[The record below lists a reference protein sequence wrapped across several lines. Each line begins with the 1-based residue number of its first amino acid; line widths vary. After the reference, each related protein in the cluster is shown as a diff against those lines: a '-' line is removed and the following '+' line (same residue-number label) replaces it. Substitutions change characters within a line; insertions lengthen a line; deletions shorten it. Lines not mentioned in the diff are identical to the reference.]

1 MQIIRF
7 LLALA
12 VGLTLAMV
20 PSTSHAAT
28 PFTFDVATA
37 NIWNGLAEERAK
49 IEHDV
54 NKVVGTS
61 SVVGWQ
67 EIKSFNHN
75 DVLNDLVGW
84 DHVGLN
90 SGRYQPISW
99 DASKWKRINDGWET
113 INSNQN
119 RYLTWVVLERIGNT
133 GDPGVG
139 QRIRFVN
146 THFTSGMNWESTNPT
161 QAELDA
167 RAQWNDCW
175 NSMNNRIDTW
185 TGDGTYY
192 PIVGLGD
199 YNRKRDQIALFASNQ
214 EHYSVYNKIDHVFV
228 IPKGRF
234 ENKGNDTP
242 PDPWYTDHGPYVAK
256 VRFTG

>member
-28 PFTFDVATA
+28 AFTFDVGTA
-37 NIWNGLAEERAK
+37 NIKNNLTRSQ
-49 IEHDV
+49 IENDV

-67 EIKSFNHN
+67 EMKTFDHN
-75 DVLNDLVGW
+75 DVLDDLVGW
-84 DHVGLN
+84 DHVGLH

-99 DASKWKRINDGWET
+99 DASKWTLINDGWET

-119 RYLTWVVLERIGNT
+119 RWLTWVVLERIGAA

-185 TGDGTYY
+185 RSGGGY

-199 YNRKRDQIALFASNQ
+199 YNKKRDDIALFDSAQ
-214 EHYSVYNKIDHVFV
+214 AHYSIYNKIDHVFV
-228 IPKGRF
+228 IPKSRF
-234 ENKGNDTP
+234 ENKGEDTAAGP
-242 PDPWYTDHGPYVAK
+242 YYTDHGPYVAK
-256 VRFTG
+256 VRFLG